1 MLQRMLD
8 WARWGVAEGACL
20 SMAPDMKERG
30 EPGSG
35 PRIGVIDE
43 AIRRLKLALSR
54 ARGALLWER
63 AWPAITAV
71 AAVSGIFLAFSWAG
85 SRYDW
90 ASPQIIGMLSWA
102 VAALAV
108 FAWAELRAEEPLL
121 PMRLFRNPIFLVSAI
136 VTFLTGVAMFGWR
149 VSQDPV
155 GAAAGAGLNTAMT
168 AFLSWVL
175 ARELDPDRTITAAW
189 ALPAGATVT
198 AFLGAGALL
207 PLYLLAMTS
216 RLLART
222 TGLPP
227 TTPDLIFNGLVAV
240 VAARHTAGWAVGLAF
255 AFALARDAGLSN
267 PAPRRQMVWSLGVA
281 AAVTAVA
288 TWQGLE
294 FSAPPAPAVSIALAG
309 LIAGWTLPVESPN
322 SVADLTF
329 FPLDGYRLRSARR
342 TALAALVLAGLTG
355 GGEGLVPLAPG
366 WLTLLAT
373 GVISR
378 LRTAD
383 RP

>member
-1 MLQRMLD
+1 MVEV
-8 WARWGVAEGACL
+8 VAA
-20 SMAPDMKERG
+20 
-30 EPGSG
+30 GS
-35 PRIGVIDE
+35 VV
-43 AIRRLKLALSR
+43 
-54 ARGALLWER
+54 
-63 AWPAITAV
+63 V
-71 AAVSGIFLAFSWAG
+71 AAVEAGAVVVEVEGVVDGAPWRVQATTERARTRNLARDTDDSVSEAQGNLKTVVRVRRVRRLTHLQRWFDFSLPSNRYVFIASGIA
-85 SRYDW
+85 
-90 ASPQIIGMLSWA
+90 
-102 VAALAV
+102 
-108 FAWAELRAEEPLL
+108 
-121 PMRLFRNPIFLVSAI
+121 
-136 VTFLTGVAMFGWR
+136 GVAMFGWR